1 MGEIMKQFYSGGG
14 HPKASGGDI
23 SGIAEEAAKAI
34 LGKMGKV
41 IEIGKAK
48 LGL

>member
-1 MGEIMKQFYSGGG
+1 MKQFYGGGG

-23 SGIAEEAAKAI
+23 SGIAEETAKVI

-41 IEIGKAK
+41 IEIGKTK
-48 LGL
+48 ENL